1 MFGRGKKKKDAEAE
15 DAFGH
20 AEQAKVTVST
30 TTQTTGVA
38 AGVGGELS
46 KLLGAVQAASEGAGG
61 DPKKLAEEL
70 RESLAAQGINATV
83 QSADGPTVITGLGGG
98 TESPEDAKLARI
110 EKLGQLKAQGL
121 LTDEEFQAEKA
132 KVLGS

>member
-46 KLLGAVQAASEGAGG
+46 KLLGAVQAASEEAAG
-61 DPKKLAEEL
+61 DPHKLAEEL

-83 QSADGPTVITGLGGG
+83 QSADGPTVITSSLGGA

-110 EKLGQLKAQGL
+110 EKLGR
-121 LTDEEFQAEKA
+121 
-132 KVLGS
+132 